1 MPEVITPI
9 SAPNP
14 VSTGSGEV
22 SPKPDIGSAYEST
35 SSKAG
40 DAIITIT
47 DVYKSFH
54 VGTQI
59 INVLKGVSF
68 TVERAD
74 FLIVFGPSGCGK
86 STLLHIILGLEGPS
100 KGEMTFL
107 GKNLY
112 APGIPED
119 YRSEFRKKHIGM
131 VYQQSNWV
139 KSLSVLEN
147 IAFPLFLLG
156 WDRLKAFE
164 KAYHA
169 LDEVEL
175 SAWADYHPM
184 DLSSGQQQRIAV
196 ARALITDPE
205 VIIADE
211 PTGNLDYDAGEMLLK
226 LLRTLNESGKTLI
239 MVTHD
244 LEYLAYAKTA
254 LSMRDGHLL
263 GIYRGEEK
271 ANLEKELKYK
281 RGVNIQ
287 QGAGIEEDPNAEPVV
302 FSYGGGAAK

>member
-1 MPEVITPI
+1 MSETITPI
-9 SAPNP
+9 SKQPFA
-14 VSTGSGEV
+14 GG
-22 SPKPDIGSAYEST
+22 YEST
-35 SSKAG
+35 PQAG
-40 DAIITIT
+40 EPVIAVT
-47 DVYKSFH
+47 DVHKSFH

-59 INVLKGVSF
+59 IDVLKGISF
-68 TVERAD
+68 TVERSD

-100 KGEMTFL
+100 KGSMTFL
-107 GKNLY
+107 GENLY
-112 APGIPED
+112 GPGVEED
-119 YRSEFRKKHIGM
+119 VRSEFRKKHIGM

-156 WDRLKAFE
+156 WDRLTAFE
-164 KAYHA
+164 RAREA
-169 LDEVEL
+169 LRSVEL
-175 SAWADYHPM
+175 VDWADYHPM

-226 LLRTLNESGKTLI
+226 LLRSLNENGKTLI

-281 RGVNIQ
+281 RGVSIQ
-287 QGAGIEEDPNAEPVV
+287 QGAGLEEDPNAEPVV
-302 FSYGGGAAK
+302 FSYGGSSGKSASQPSVPETV

>member
-1 MPEVITPI
+1 MSELITPI
-9 SAPNP
+9 SKQPF
-14 VSTGSGEV
+14 VGG
-22 SPKPDIGSAYEST
+22 YEST
-35 SSKAG
+35 PQMG
-40 DAIITIT
+40 EPVITVT

-59 INVLKGVSF
+59 IDVLKGISF
-68 TVERAD
+68 SVERSD

-112 APGIPED
+112 GPGIEED
-119 YRSEFRKKHIGM
+119 IRSEFRKKHIGM

-156 WDRLKAFE
+156 WDRLAAFDRARE
-164 KAYHA
+164 T
-169 LDEVEL
+169 LRSVEL
-175 SAWADYHPM
+175 ADWADYHPM

-226 LLRTLNESGKTLI
+226 LLRSLNENGKTLI

-271 ANLEKELKYK
+271 SNLEKELKYK
-281 RGVNIQ
+281 RGVSIQ
-287 QGAGIEEDPNAEPVV
+287 QGAGLEEDPNAEPVV
-302 FSYGGGAAK
+302 FSYGGSSGKLAPQPSVSEST

>member
-1 MPEVITPI
+1 MSERITPI
-9 SAPNP
+9 SAPSLP
-14 VSTGSGEV
+14 LALSPSQGETRA
-22 SPKPDIGSAYEST
+22 AYEAT
-35 SSKAG
+35 AVAG
-40 DAIITIT
+40 EAVISVT

-59 INVLKGVSF
+59 IEVLKGITF

-86 STLLHIILGLEGPS
+86 STLLHIMLGLEGPS
-100 KGEMTFL
+100 KGSMTFL

-112 APGIPED
+112 EPGIDED
-119 YRSEFRKKHIGM
+119 ARSEFRKRHIGM

-139 KSLSVLEN
+139 KALSVLEN

-156 WDRLKAFE
+156 WDRLTAFAQAYKALE
-164 KAYHA
+164 
-169 LDEVEL
+169 DVEL
-175 SAWADYHPM
+175 AAWADYHPM

-211 PTGNLDYDAGEMLLK
+211 PTGNLDYDAGETLLK
-226 LLRTLNESGKTLI
+226 LLRSLNERGKTLI

-263 GIYRGEEK
+263 GVYRGEQK

-287 QGAGIEEDPNAEPVV
+287 QGAGIEEDPNEAPVV
-302 FSYGGGAAK
+302 FSYGGASPAK